1 MEELKQTFLP
11 GEYSMEHKPL
21 VNLNST
27 ENFLVNLQQNQDN
40 ENDMLIFEEI
50 NNPYTTTGSSQKSE
64 VQSVSKT
71 DDEII
76 MDLEVFLDLENVD
89 ELFNNV
95 TQKEN
100 EGDDKSKIEEVLFT
114 DQVAIEKPINLEDCT
129 ISRETEENISKGIV

>member
-1 MEELKQTFLP
+1 MEN
-11 GEYSMEHKPL
+11 KPL
-21 VNLNST
+21 VNLNSI
-27 ENFLVNLQQNQDN
+27 ENFIVDLQQNQDN

-50 NNPYTTTGSSQKSE
+50 TNPLTVSSQKSE

-76 MDLEVFLDLENVD
+76 MDLEVFLDLENVE

-100 EGDDKSKIEEVLFT
+100 EGGDKSKIEKVSFT
-114 DQVAIEKPINLEDCT
+114 DQVAIEKPSNFEDGT
-129 ISRETEENISKGIV
+129 ISREPEENISKGTEYFNNFYSR